1 MGDSDMVVAQMQ
13 PVKPKGLD
21 EELKNLLKNAIAQG
35 ASDIHLTTGK
45 VPLFRIHGDLRP
57 QPMDALLAEAMER
70 FGRSMVSAP
79 EWKELQEK
87 RELDFATSVRGLSR
101 FRVNAFYQSAKL
113 SFAIRSVPT
122 KIPSLDSL
130 QLPAVIEK
138 LTRERKGLILVTGPT
153 GSGKSTTLA
162 AMIRHI
168 NHSMREHIITLE
180 DPIEYVHK
188 SVNSLIDQREVGV
201 DTLSFANGLR
211 ASLRQDPDIILVG
224 ELRDLETISTAIT
237 AAETGHLVLGT
248 LHTSSAT
255 STVERV
261 IDMFPP
267 EQHGQIRSQLSTTLK
282 AVIAQQLLP
291 TKDGKGRRAATE
303 VMVNTPAVRNL
314 INSNK
319 VSQLQNVLIT
329 GRKDGMHTMDMA
341 LRDLLKEGVV
351 TPEAAAPFFA
361 ESN

>member
-1 MGDSDMVVAQMQ
+1 M
-13 PVKPKGLD
+13 PKMD
-21 EELKNLLKNAIAQG
+21 VELQRLLTSAIKQG
-35 ASDIHLTTGK
+35 ASDVHLTTGK
-45 VPLFRIHGDLRP
+45 VPIFRIHGKLTP
-57 QPMDALLAEAMER
+57 QPVDPLLAEATER
-70 FGRSMVSAP
+70 FVRSMVSEA
-79 EWKELQEK
+79 EWNELQVT

-101 FRVNAFYQSAKL
+101 FRVNAFYQMAKL
-113 SFAIRSVPT
+113 SFAIRSVPNS
-122 KIPSLDSL
+122 IPSLEDL
-130 QLPAVIEK
+130 QLPPVIEQ

-168 NHSMREHIITLE
+168 NHNMREHIITLE

-188 SVNSLIDQREVGV
+188 SVKSLIDQREVGV

-224 ELRDLETISTAIT
+224 ELRDLATISTAVT

-248 LHTSSAT
+248 LHTSSAV
-255 STVERV
+255 STIERV

-291 TKDGKGRRAATE
+291 TVDGKGRRAATE
-303 VMVNTPAVRNL
+303 VLINTPAVRNL
-314 INSNK
+314 INSGK
-319 VSQLQNVLIT
+319 VSQLPNVLQT
-329 GRKDGMHTMDMA
+329 GRKDGMHTMDM
-341 LRDLLKEGVV
+341 DLKELLRKGIVS
-351 TPEAAAPFFA
+351 EAAAAPYFA
-361 ESN
+361 VRSS

>member
-1 MGDSDMVVAQMQ
+1 MVVAKM
-13 PVKPKGLD
+13 PVKKALGLD
-21 EELKNLLKNAIAQG
+21 EELKNLLRNATAQG

-45 VPLFRIHGDLRP
+45 VPLFRVHGELRP
-57 QPMDALLAEAMER
+57 QEMDPLLAEAMER
-70 FGRSMVSAP
+70 FGRSMVTAV
-79 EWKELQEK
+79 EWQELQEK

-101 FRVNAFYQSAKL
+101 FRVNAFYQSTKL

-122 KIPSLDSL
+122 KIPSLDTL
-130 QLPAVIEK
+130 QLPPIIES
-138 LTRERKGLILVTGPT
+138 LTSSRKGLILVTGPT

-168 NHSMREHIITLE
+168 NHNKREHIITLE

-255 STVERV
+255 STIERV

-291 TKDGKGRRAATE
+291 TRDGKGRRAATE
-303 VMVNTPAVRNL
+303 VLVNTPAVRNL

-319 VSQLQNVLIT
+319 VSQLQTLLQT
-329 GRKDGMHTMDMA
+329 GRKDGMHTMDMS
-341 LRDLLKEGVV
+341 LRDLLQQGVV
-351 TPEAAAPFFA
+351 TEAAARPFFA
-361 ESN
+361 DLS